1 MLKVKVNQLKE
12 KLELEPT
19 EEEEEESETTTPT
32 TGTEVDPEIP
42 EEVNPTSESSSTEG
56 VMGEEEVEEPEEKIS
71 FREKVRRKFG
81 RLSRLFKLKRRLM
94 KNGKQTLQPSGP

>member
-19 EEEEEESETTTPT
+19 EEEEEEEESETTTPT

-42 EEVNPTSESSSTEG
+42 EEVKPTSESSSTEG
-56 VMGEEEVEEPEEKIS
+56 VPAPFTDVN
-71 FREKVRRKFG
+71 F
-81 RLSRLFKLKRRLM
+81 
-94 KNGKQTLQPSGP
+94 

>member
-19 EEEEEESETTTPT
+19 ETEEEEEEEESEISTPT

-42 EEVNPTSESSSTEG
+42 EEVKPTSESSSTEG
-56 VMGEEEVEEPEEKIS
+56 VMGEEPKEEIG

-94 KNGKQTLQPSGP
+94 SKGK

>member
-19 EEEEEESETTTPT
+19 ETEEEEEESEISTPT

-42 EEVNPTSESSSTEG
+42 EEVKPTSESSSIEG
-56 VMGEEEVEEPEEKIS
+56 VIGEEEVEEPEEKIS

-94 KNGKQTLQPSGP
+94 SKGK